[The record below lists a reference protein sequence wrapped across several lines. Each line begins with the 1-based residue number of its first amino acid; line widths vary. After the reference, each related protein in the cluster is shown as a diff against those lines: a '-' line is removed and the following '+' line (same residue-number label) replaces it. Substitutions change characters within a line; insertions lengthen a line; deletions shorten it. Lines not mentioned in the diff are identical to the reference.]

1 MSNENEN
8 FNQDNKKREQDVSE
22 ATEQQQVENI
32 SDSKR
37 QNINKNSEKK
47 ISGLAIT
54 SLVLGIVGLS
64 LSPLPIIN
72 NASAV
77 LGAIG
82 IIFGI
87 IGIVKTRKNKGEK
100 RGKGLAIAGLITS
113 IVTIVIVLSLQSS
126 WSQSLNK
133 VSDSLNKA
141 TGNKTED
148 IINKD
153 VSVEFNQYNIETKSY
168 SGFSS
173 KEGYLQVVVK
183 NLTNTSKTFNVQI
196 QAVDSAGNRINDDYI
211 TINNLD
217 SGQSKTSKI
226 FNAFTDDAITKYQN
240 ASFTIVKVSE
250 S

>member
-1 MSNENEN
+1 MSNNNEN
-8 FNQDNKKREQDVSE
+8 LINTTKKGKHEVSVDNDKQPEENSSE
-22 ATEQQQVENI
+22 SN
-32 SDSKR
+32 S
-37 QNINKNSEKK
+37 QNNNTNSEKK
-47 ISGLAIT
+47 TSGFAIT
-54 SLVLGIVGLS
+54 ALVLGIVGLS

-72 NASAV
+72 NASAI
-77 LGAIG
+77 LGVIG

-87 IGIVKTRKNKGEK
+87 IGIVKTRKNKGKK

-153 VSVEFNQYNIETKSY
+153 VSVEFNQYSIETKSRG
-168 SGFSS
+168 SISTN
-173 KEGYLQVVVK
+173 EGYLQVVIK
-183 NLTNTSKTFNVQI
+183 NLTDTSKTFNVQI
-196 QAVDSAGNRINDDYI
+196 QAVDSAGNSIDDAYI
-211 TINNLD
+211 LASNLG
-217 SGQSKTSKI
+217 SGQSKISKI
-226 FNAFTDDAITKYQN
+226 FSAYGDDAIKKYQN
-240 ASFTIVKVSE
+240 ASFKIVKVSE